1 MKTTL
6 DLPDDLLAEVKAV
19 TAKRQKTLGA
29 MVAHAVRWE
38 IARVA

>member
-6 DLPDDLLAEVKAV
+6 DLPNDLLAEVNAV

-29 MVAHAVRWE
+29 MVAHAVRRE
-38 IARVA
+38 IVWAA